1 MADILVVDDDPA
13 VCTAL
18 CMSLEQ
24 RGFAVSAA
32 HNGREALR
40 QLCARSS
47 EERPY
52 NAIILDIVMPD
63 IDGWEVLR
71 ALQNNPLWKS
81 IPVVVISGFAH
92 DPRDYT
98 QVTRF
103 NAILV
108 EKREDF
114 VEVVG
119 ELLERVLATPM
130 TCGQQASKKR

>member
-1 MADILVVDDDPA
+1 MRTLPDILVVDDEPA

-18 CMSLEQ
+18 RLTLEQ
-24 RGFAVSAA
+24 KGFGVSTAQ
-32 HNGREALR
+32 NGRDALR
-40 QLCARSS
+40 QLCSRSS
-47 EERPY
+47 EDRPY
-52 NAIILDIVMPD
+52 DAIILDIVMPD

-71 ALQNNPLWKS
+71 AIQNNPLWKD

-103 NAILV
+103 NAVLV

-114 VEVVG
+114 VDVVG
-119 ELLERVLATPM
+119 EVLDRVLAAP
-130 TCGQQASKKR
+130 A

>member
-1 MADILVVDDDPA
+1 MLPDILVVDDEPA
-13 VCTAL
+13 VRTAL
-18 CMSLEQ
+18 RLTLEQ
-24 RGFAVSAA
+24 KGFGVSTAQ
-32 HNGREALR
+32 NGRDALR
-40 QLCARSS
+40 QLCARSA

-52 NAIILDIVMPD
+52 DAIILDIVMPD

-71 ALQNNPLWKS
+71 AIQNNPLWKR

-114 VEVVG
+114 VGVVG
-119 ELLERVLATPM
+119 EVLDRVLAAT
-130 TCGQQASKKR
+130 AV

>member
-1 MADILVVDDDPA
+1 MLPDILVVDDEPA

-18 CMSLEQ
+18 RLTLEQ
-24 RGFAVSAA
+24 KGFRVSTA

-47 EERPY
+47 EDRPY
-52 NAIILDIVMPD
+52 DAIILDIVMPD

-71 ALQNNPLWKS
+71 AIQNNPLWKH

-119 ELLERVLATPM
+119 EVLNRVLAAPV
-130 TCGQQASKKR
+130 

>member
-1 MADILVVDDDPA
+1 MAEVLIVDDEPA
-13 VCTAL
+13 VRTAL
-18 CMSLEQ
+18 RLALEQ
-24 RGFAVSAA
+24 RGFTAGVAP
-32 HNGREALR
+32 NGREALR
-40 QLCARSS
+40 QLCSRSS
-47 EERPY
+47 EDRPY
-52 NAIILDIVMPD
+52 DAIILDIVMPD

-71 ALQNNPLWKS
+71 AIQNNPLWRG

-114 VEVVG
+114 VDVVG
-119 ELLERVLATPM
+119 EVLERVLTAPTPS
-130 TCGQQASKKR
+130 A

>member
-1 MADILVVDDDPA
+1 MPDILVVDDEPA

-18 CMSLEQ
+18 RMTLEH
-24 RGFAVSAA
+24 RGFSVKVA

-40 QLCARSS
+40 ELCAGSAQ
-47 EERPY
+47 ERQY
-52 NAIILDIVMPD
+52 DAIILDIVMPD

-71 ALQNNPLWKS
+71 AIQNNPLWKQ

-114 VEVVG
+114 VDVVSEV
-119 ELLERVLATPM
+119 LNRVLAAPVEE
-130 TCGQQASKKR
+130 CPES

>member
-1 MADILVVDDDPA
+1 MPDILVVDDEPA

-18 CMSLEQ
+18 RMTLEQ
-24 RGFAVSAA
+24 RGFSVSTAR
-32 HNGREALR
+32 NGREALR
-40 QLCARSS
+40 ELCARSAQD
-47 EERPY
+47 RPY
-52 NAIILDIVMPD
+52 DAIILDIVMPD

-71 ALQNNPLWKS
+71 AIQNNPLWKP

-114 VEVVG
+114 VDMVG
-119 ELLERVLATPM
+119 EVLNRVLAAP
-130 TCGQQASKKR
+130 AEESRKA

>member
-1 MADILVVDDDPA
+1 MADILVVDDEPA
-13 VCTAL
+13 VRTAL
-18 CMSLEQ
+18 RMTLEQ
-24 RGFAVSAA
+24 RGFAVSTAP
-32 HNGREALR
+32 NGREALR

-47 EERPY
+47 EDKPY
-52 NAIILDIVMPD
+52 HAIILDIVMPD

-71 ALQNNPLWKS
+71 AIQNNPLWKG

-103 NAILV
+103 NAVLV

-119 ELLERVLATPM
+119 EVLDRVLAAPVA
-130 TCGQQASKKR
+130 GV